1 MDRDENFQQGNMKLQ
16 SLYMC
21 VCARDKR
28 CKHFM
33 RYKEKHY
40 EFMIVMLEMGF
51 F

>member
-1 MDRDENFQQGNMKLQ
+1 MDRNENFQQGNMKLQ
-16 SLYMC
+16 SLSIC
-21 VCARDKR
+21 VCVHVI
-28 CKHFM
+28 HFM